1 MLPIKLY
8 VLHLRQDDPKKCTA
22 LKLARHGY
30 VKVIYSI
37 KRVPRR
43 AILLDPLAEK
53 ALSPEDRDRVL
64 KWGVVA
70 VDTSWKN
77 LGNIFSKLKH
87 IGHHRALPYLIAAN
101 PINYGKPT
109 ILSTAE
115 AFAATLYIV
124 GLKNEAKEILSVF
137 KFGYAGHPHLPWRII
152 GAYLP
157 LHPAGRPFQR
167 IPHHTSA
174 GYWPPV
180 ARRSSPH
187 HRHPMGAV
195 SFLCRS
201 HGF

>member
-1 MLPIKLY
+1 MFPIKLY

-43 AILLDPLAEK
+43 AILLNPFAEK

-77 LGNIFSKLKH
+77 FGNIFSKLKR
-87 IGHHRALPYLIAAN
+87 IGHHRALPYLVAAN
-101 PINYGKPT
+101 PVNYGKPT

-124 GLKNEAKEILSVF
+124 GLKDEAKKILSVF
-137 KFGYAGHPHLPWRII
+137 KWGVEFLKLNAEPLETYSLAKSSEEVVKKQFEFI
-152 GAYLP
+152 GTPYP
-157 LHPAGRPFQR
+157 R
-167 IPHHTSA
+167 
-174 GYWPPV
+174 
-180 ARRSSPH
+180 
-187 HRHPMGAV
+187 
-195 SFLCRS
+195 
-201 HGF
+201 